1 MKQTILLFLKGFV
14 IGIANIVPGVSGGT
28 LAITL
33 GIYEKIIGAVTHFF
47 SKFKENLKLLI
58 PIGIGAVVSIL
69 ALSKL
74 INFSL
79 ANYKIETVLLFVG
92 LILGGVPVLC
102 NKINKTKPK
111 ISYIIIFII
120 TFGLIV
126 LFAFL
131 TPKNNTVNLDVINL
145 KQVILLFII
154 GIVAA
159 ATMVI
164 PGISGSFV
172 LMLLGYYEPIVEV
185 ISKITDFSHIG
196 HSLMVLVPFGIG
208 IVVGIF
214 LIAKLIEWL
223 LKKYEV
229 PTYYG
234 IIGFVL
240 SSILAIFIPLSG
252 WNITSTS
259 IGLVL
264 CFLGFIG
271 AYKLSKFE

>member
-1 MKQTILLFLKGFV
+1 MKQTIALFIKGFV
-14 IGIANIVPGVSGGT
+14 IGIANIIPGVSGGT

-33 GIYEKIIGAVTHFF
+33 GIYERIIGAVTHFF
-47 SKFKENLKLLI
+47 SKFKENLKFLI

-79 ANYKIETVLLFVG
+79 ENYQIETVLLFVG
-92 LILGGVPVLC
+92 LILGGVPVLF

-111 ISYIIIFII
+111 IPYILVFII
-120 TFGLIV
+120 TFGVVV

-131 TPKNNTVNLDVINL
+131 TPKDNLVNLDVIDF
-145 KQVILLFII
+145 KQIILLFII

-172 LMLLGYYEPIVEV
+172 LMLLGYYKPIVEV
-185 ISKITDFSHIG
+185 ISKIADFSHIG
-196 HSLMVLVPFGIG
+196 HSIAVLVPFGIG
-208 IVVGIF
+208 IAVGIF

-223 LKKYEV
+223 LKKYEI

-240 SSILAIFIPLSG
+240 SSIVAIFIPLSG
-252 WNITSTS
+252 WDITTIS